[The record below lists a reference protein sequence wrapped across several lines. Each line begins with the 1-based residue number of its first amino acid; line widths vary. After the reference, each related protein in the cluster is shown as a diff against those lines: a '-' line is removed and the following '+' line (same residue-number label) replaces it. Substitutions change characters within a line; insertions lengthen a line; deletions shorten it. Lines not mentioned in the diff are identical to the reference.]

1 MRPTV
6 SRTLTSSANQI
17 SFCLTILASFP
28 EVPMTQYL
36 TVDGGTLAYDV
47 TGDSGP
53 LVVLAPG
60 LGDSRQAYRFVAPE
74 LAAAGY
80 RVATIDLR
88 GMAVLHPR
96 SDRGRLAGPRAAPGR
111 SGDAGRP
118 LVRRRRGHHR
128 GGQAPVSGHRADRG
142 GAVHAQAA
150 GRAGRSAGG
159 RLPPRRA
166 AARAGR
172 HVRQRHRVEEVPR
185 ARLPR

>member
-17 SFCLTILASFP
+17 SFWLTILASFP

-53 LVVLAPG
+53 LVVLAHG

-74 LAAAGY
+74 LAAAG
-80 RVATIDLR
+80 
-88 GMAVLHPR
+88 
-96 SDRGRLAGPRAAPGR
+96 
-111 SGDAGRP
+111 
-118 LVRRRRGHHR
+118 HR

-150 GRAGRSAGG
+150 ARAGRSAGG

-185 ARLPR
+185 ARLPRTQAHKQRHTKGPDRR